1 MKQLLQNIRS
11 GATEV
16 EDVPVPSPKPGTAL
30 VQTGASLVSAGTERM
45 VVEFAEKS
53 LLGKARS
60 RPDLVRQVIDKA
72 RREGL
77 LSTIGAVFNR
87 LEQPMPLGYSSAG
100 TIVTLGEGLQGFQV
114 GQRVACA
121 GGGHAVHAEYNV
133 VPQNLLSALPDGVDF
148 ESAAFTTLGAIAMHG
163 YRLAE
168 TQIGE
173 RVAVIGLG
181 LLGLLAAGIA
191 RAAGCMVLGIDLDPG
206 RVALAHQMGIKGVLR
221 DQAEETAGALT
232 RGKGMDAVLICADTP
247 SADPVELAGAIA
259 RDRGKVVA
267 VGSVGLKLPRKVYYE
282 KELSFIN
289 SRSYGPG
296 RYDPTY
302 EQEGQDYPIG
312 YVRWT
317 EGRNME
323 AFVELLASSRLDVKP
338 LITHRFPIERA
349 PEAYE
354 LITGK
359 AKEPFLGVILTYPGA
374 SESSISLSSAPAS
387 RIIQYEVREAGQVS
401 SVKLGVL
408 GAGNFASA
416 VMLPVLKKMTGIEML
431 GVASASGV
439 SAAQAAR
446 RFGFRYAT
454 SQESDVLSDPSI
466 NTVAILTRHHLH
478 ASQVIS
484 ALDAGKNV
492 FCEKPL
498 ALTREELEDI
508 AATLVRINEKQ
519 DEVVPLLMVGF
530 NRRFSPMAKKLQ
542 AFLAD
547 RHEPLVAHYRVN
559 AGYIPPTH
567 WVQDPAQGGGRII
580 GEGCH
585 FVDFLTYL
593 VGAPPVSVVG
603 QAMSD
608 NGHYQGD
615 NVVLTFTFAD
625 GSVGT
630 LTYLAN
636 GDKAFPKER
645 VEVFAEGRVA
655 VLDDFRAL
663 EMVRDGKRDSY
674 RSRLRQDKGH
684 AGEWQAFI
692 AAISA
697 GGPPPIPYDHIIGVT
712 QATFA
717 AVEALR
723 NNERRLVKF
732 QE

>member
-684 AGEWQAFI
+684 AGEWQALI